1 MLSPQGRFF
10 CSRCHCEPV
19 RTPAWQSVLFSK
31 DRLTCFYKS
40 WIKRNAPPRVPPRV
54 KLRGTTKYA
63 GMMELADM
71 QDLGSCAAMRWGSNP
86 HARTTKERTFVYQGK
101 VRSFF
106 IFWGK
111 NTLTVRNTGK
121 KRLNR
126 ASERPKRLHRRS
138 ICVCGA
144 GFGWHTKVRCLPR

>member
-1 MLSPQGRFF
+1 MLLRVKIRGIKEYAGVVELADSTDLGAVTSGKVFRP
-10 CSRCHCEPV
+10 RCHCEPV

-86 HARTTKERTFVYQGK
+86 HARTKK
-101 VRSFF
+101 
-106 IFWGK
+106 
-111 NTLTVRNTGK
+111 TG
-121 KRLNR
+121 
-126 ASERPKRLHRRS
+126 
-138 ICVCGA
+138 C
-144 GFGWHTKVRCLPR
+144 F